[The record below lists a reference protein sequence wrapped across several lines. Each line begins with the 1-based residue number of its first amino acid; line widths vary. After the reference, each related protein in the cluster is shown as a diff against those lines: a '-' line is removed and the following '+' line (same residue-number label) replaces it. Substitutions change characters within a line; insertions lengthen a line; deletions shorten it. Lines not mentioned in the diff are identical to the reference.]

1 MRVLYSV
8 TCLFNRRKG
17 GAIMGTIEPVD
28 KHTQSKRFTAITI
41 KDQETSI
48 IEDTYLL
55 AALVTFDPTI
65 KYSPLQDPSGKVSFE
80 VHGKIADKMGQL
92 YAGDSA
98 SLKTYISNLKSL
110 RSAIFALRSTHQRRN
125 NF

>member
-1 MRVLYSV
+1 
-8 TCLFNRRKG
+8 
-17 GAIMGTIEPVD
+17 MGNIESLE
-28 KHTQSKRFTAITI
+28 KHARSKRFTSITI

-65 KYSPLQDPSGKVSFE
+65 KYAPFQDPSGKVSFE
-80 VHGKIADKMGQL
+80 VYGKVADKMGQL

-98 SLKTYISNLKSL
+98 SLKTYISNLKML
-110 RSAIFALRSTHQRRN
+110 RSAIFALRSTHQRRGSSY
-125 NF
+125 

>member
-1 MRVLYSV
+1 
-8 TCLFNRRKG
+8 
-17 GAIMGTIEPVD
+17 MGTVESLE
-28 KHTQSKRFTAITI
+28 KHAQNKRFTSITI
-41 KDQETSI
+41 KDLETSI

-80 VHGKIADKMGQL
+80 VYGKIADKMGQL

-98 SLKTYISNLKSL
+98 SLKTYISNLKTL
-110 RSAIFALRSTHQRRN
+110 RSAIFALRSTHQRRRSS
-125 NF
+125 F

>member
-1 MRVLYSV
+1 
-8 TCLFNRRKG
+8 
-17 GAIMGTIEPVD
+17 MGTIESIE
-28 KHTQSKRFTAITI
+28 KQGQNKRFTSITI

-80 VHGKIADKMGQL
+80 VYGKIADKMGHF
-92 YAGDSA
+92 YAGDAA
-98 SLKTYISNLKSL
+98 SLKTYVSNLKAL
-110 RSAIFALRSTHQRRN
+110 RSAIFALRNTHQRRRSSL
-125 NF
+125 